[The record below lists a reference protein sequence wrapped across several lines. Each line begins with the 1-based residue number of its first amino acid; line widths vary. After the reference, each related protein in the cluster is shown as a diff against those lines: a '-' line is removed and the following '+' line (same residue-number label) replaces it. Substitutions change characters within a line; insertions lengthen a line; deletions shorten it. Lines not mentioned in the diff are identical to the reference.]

1 MREVDLACPKF
12 VRKSAVLTNAVP
24 LYIKRDNVIIYA
36 ADKVIYAY
44 SCDTDELLYKVSVH
58 SDLIT
63 HLWLESTKLFSC
75 GLDGKV
81 VVSDIDDGHTLSWSS
96 SYTLPIG
103 EKSAAKPYKSMT
115 CVACHPTETIVA
127 TGNAMGEIMIW
138 WNLTTT
144 SSDLFGKMHAE
155 GEEDDDDDNSGEGEP
170 AVGHFRAINK
180 NCNSAWRLLHPKHV
194 RRSGMHWHNSNVTA
208 LAFSSEG
215 KHLYSGGVEGVLVKW
230 DLTDCFGGIENRRF
244 LSMLN
249 SPIKEI
255 SSPGGDS
262 GDCAVVLLERNCF
275 FVVNGAMQIIYK
287 RMGLDQT
294 PWRWRAFTAPQ
305 PGPPTAL
312 VLPYAKVSSGHGDSS
327 QNNDGDTSASLL
339 LSGALGGLQVVDT
352 ASAKVLSSI
361 SAKAMDVNQRHY
373 VVCDGV
379 PSPLVSE
386 VLLVEAWHNGDWVA
400 TYAELQL
407 PRLLVPRPNLAGHS
421 SDNQAQL
428 LWWRRVHRRD
438 QGSSSSG

>member
-1 MREVDLACPKF
+1 
-12 VRKSAVLTNAVP
+12 
-24 LYIKRDNVIIYA
+24 
-36 ADKVIYAY
+36 
-44 SCDTDELLYKVSVH
+44 
-58 SDLIT
+58 
-63 HLWLESTKLFSC
+63 
-75 GLDGKV
+75 
-81 VVSDIDDGHTLSWSS
+81 
-96 SYTLPIG
+96 
-103 EKSAAKPYKSMT
+103 
-115 CVACHPTETIVA
+115 
-127 TGNAMGEIMIW
+127 
-138 WNLTTT
+138 
-144 SSDLFGKMHAE
+144 MHVE

-180 NCNSAWRLLHPKHV
+180 NCNSEWRLLHPKHV

-249 SPIKEI
+249 SPIQEI

-294 PWRWRAFTAPQ
+294 PWRWRAFTVPQ

-312 VLPYAKVSSGHGDSS
+312 ALPNAKVSSSHDDSG
-327 QNNDGDTSASLL
+327 QNNDGNTSASLL

-352 ASAKVLSSI
+352 TSAKVLSS
-361 SAKAMDVNQRHY
+361 MDVNQRHY

-386 VLLVEAWHNGDWVA
+386 VLLADAWHNGDWVA

-421 SDNQAQL
+421 SDNQAQI

-438 QGSSSSG
+438 QGSSSSEFGYEAVFGEPLAHLNCQATDLKFT